1 MRLYIALI
9 GLSFLLLSSCQKETP
24 PAKIPQT
31 AGTKVLVLCEGNFQW
46 GNADMD
52 LYLPD
57 SNSVYPSVYKAANG
71 QHPGDVLQSAIVEG
85 DFLKLVLN
93 NSGAIITV
101 NKSDFKFHSKISNLG
116 SPRYVADFSSHYFVT
131 DLYAGKVSRLDKN
144 GNMLGSLYTGAW
156 TEEMAVSQ
164 GKLWVACRNGYLYA
178 TSNGTTWQDSLFLKK
193 GCSWI
198 AEDKSGKLWL
208 LATDSGKSSL
218 FRVQPSAM
226 KVEARFD
233 FTATGYAQKLAMSR
247 NKDTVFCI
255 SGGLMA
261 IPTEATIL
269 PSTPVFE
276 EKGANWYG
284 LGVDPYSGIIY
295 LANAKDYVSK
305 GEVVVLSSSGA
316 IFQRFACGINPGGF
330 LFYR

>member
-1 MRLYIALI
+1 MRIIIALI
-9 GLSFLLLSSCQKETP
+9 GLSFILLSSCQKDTP
-24 PAKIPQT
+24 PATVPKT
-31 AGTKVLVLCEGNFQW
+31 DGTKVLVLCEGNFQW

-57 SNSVYPSVYKAANG
+57 SNSVYRSVYKAVNG
-71 QHPGDVLQSAIVEG
+71 QHPGDVLQSGVIEG
-85 DFLKLVLN
+85 DYLKLVLN
-93 NSGAIITV
+93 NSGAIVTV
-101 NKSDFKFHSKISNLG
+101 NKSDFKFNAKISNLG
-116 SPRYVADFSSHYFVT
+116 SPRYMAEFASQYFVT
-131 DLYAGKVSRLDKN
+131 DLYAGKVTRLDKN
-144 GNMLGSLYTGAW
+144 GNKLGSLYTGAW
-156 TEEMAVSQ
+156 TEEMAVSK
-164 GKLWVACRNGYLYA
+164 GKLWVACRNGYLYS
-178 TSNGTTWQDSLFLKK
+178 TSNGTAWQDSLYLKK

-198 AEDKSGKLWL
+198 AEDKAGKLWL

-218 FRVQPSAM
+218 FRVQSDVL

-233 FTATGYAQKLAMSR
+233 FTATGFAQKLAISR

-261 IPTEATIL
+261 IPVEATTL

-284 LGVDPYSGIIY
+284 LGVDPYSGIVY
-295 LANAKDYVSK
+295 MANAKDYVSQ
-305 GEVVVLSSSGA
+305 GEVVMLRSDGVV
-316 IFQRFACGINPGGF
+316 IQRFACGINPGGF